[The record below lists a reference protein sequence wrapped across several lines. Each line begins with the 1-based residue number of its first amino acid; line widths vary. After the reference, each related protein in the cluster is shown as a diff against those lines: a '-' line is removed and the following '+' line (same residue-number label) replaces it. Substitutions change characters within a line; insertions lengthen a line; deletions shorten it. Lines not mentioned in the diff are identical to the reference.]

1 MALSPKDVQIIA
13 EAVAAALKEAQRQSR
28 TVLENPAPE
37 VDPKDVSKEVREF
50 IESAKSS
57 NISIKDNFEKLTD
70 ALAEKIS
77 ESLQVMEEDQEKL
90 KRQQEQYFKKQEE
103 FAKQKQDA
111 DAKERKLEEKIKQ
124 RTEKFNNDKMKGEFG
139 NTPELQK
146 QFEDEINGY
155 RKVIEQNKNSFKLE
169 QQARDKDN
177 ANRLKAYE
185 EEAKATN
192 LRFYKKIEDEQKRL
206 RGELTFAIKGA
217 GKAAFTE
224 EIDNTKDVSK
234 AIQKYKTTIINA
246 YNELEANTEKRKQ
259 LGITDDKM
267 YEQKEELYNS
277 FLDELER
284 QRDKKN
290 LDKKTRVLLEEQYK
304 REKIKAGITTY
315 QETYGGGSSIA
326 KFAGRMADFTT
337 SRYKDETEKSSIF
350 TKAFNA
356 GLGSLFKG
364 KEATANYLPLNKTQT
379 ITQDEILNP
388 RAKQKEFVKGTF
400 DVNKKQDEKTPEG
413 NIEEGNLE
421 ENKNKLEVDK
431 LEVNK
436 LEESKPAAEPLA
448 DKLIKEEA
456 VTTIIES
463 PSLIVMKDIQ
473 QMLEQAKENVP
484 FKVIISNIEG
494 EGKKSLTEAFSDS
507 LKEALQPLSD
517 KLDKESKPKDDK
529 NLLKGL
535 KRILSRNKKDNGKD
549 KSEKEG
555 SGSKIPSRLI
565 TRGAA
570 KAAELGMQGYR
581 YMAGATGITGL
592 LGTNIG
598 TIAGGAFTGAGA
610 GMAITA
616 GGLAV
621 GAGYLGYQA
630 GKYLEDGGVDE
641 DTGNKKGGAGS
652 KFLEAAG
659 ENKKELQLE
668 KIISEQ
674 QEKTAALN
682 QDPSLTKEQKR
693 LGRFKLDLERLEAQ
707 KELNKTYKTPLGSG
721 GNSPQKNREYKKGED
736 ENIAIDK
743 QIAKLEKTIKILE
756 DKEALKKYENKQT
769 EEIPKQDQFLPN
781 GQYTAPAPALAPA
794 AEVPP
799 AVVPPAVVPPAAA
812 KPEKK
817 LEKKSESLF
826 PEDDV
831 QDTKNAPTLTNKPEV
846 VEDDRYSK
854 KKQTV
859 SENKNYEKYYNN
871 LYELTGD
878 QVPTDKASID
888 KLPAEMYKK
897 QTEGHPYSED
907 NPEFKNDPELW
918 KAVSKNKPTS
928 VYNYETG
935 GSGNSARL
943 QLTSHPL
950 HTSDAARMGSGMQ
963 QSGMEMAN
971 ANRGLFLGR
980 QALSG
985 YSKASQNAVF
995 GHKNMGAVVEA
1006 LNGADVNKAKL
1017 LIQEDLKLAPRL
1029 SEFLP
1034 KELLSGGN
1042 SNILSKKAETDI
1054 NKALSDLENTVTPGI
1069 GGTDVSNIRDLVG
1082 KGDYKTA
1089 IKAMEYISKVQGREN
1104 LPLDPET
1111 YKDLT
1116 GKVMTIKKPA
1126 ASTINTEKAD
1136 SSKKITPTVSKETSV
1151 VTPPKPPESSD
1162 NADLEPLLAT
1172 NNLQTDQIIT
1182 LLQDLIKVTA
1192 GKNYN
1197 PTPIIP
1203 INVTQAAPSQNVAQT
1218 QSPAYQF
1225 RSQNRLES

>member
-1 MALSPKDVQIIA
+1 MALLPNDARIIA
-13 EAVAAALKEAQRQSR
+13 EAVTAALKEAQRQSR
-28 TVLENPAPE
+28 IVLDNTAPE
-37 VDPKDVSKEVREF
+37 VDPKDVSKEIRDF

-57 NISIKDNFEKLTD
+57 NASIQDNFNKLT
-70 ALAEKIS
+70 ASLADKLDK
-77 ESLQVMEEDQEKL
+77 SLEVMEEDREKL
-90 KRQQEQYFKKQEE
+90 NHQQEQYFKKQEE
-103 FAKQKQDA
+103 FEKKRQEA
-111 DAKERKLEEKIKQ
+111 DAKEIKLQEKIKQ
-124 RTEKFNNDKMKGEFG
+124 KTEKFKESKMKGE
-139 NTPELQK
+139 NAPTPAVINEYNK
-146 QFEDEINGY
+146 EIDNL
-155 RKVIEQNKNSFKLE
+155 KKLIEENRNSFELE
-169 QQARDKDN
+169 QQALHKDN
-177 ANRLKAYE
+177 ANRLKKYE

-192 LRFYKKIEDEQKRL
+192 LRIYKKIEDDQKRL
-206 RGELTFAIKGA
+206 RGELTYAMKGA

-224 EIDNTKDVSK
+224 EMENSKDVSK
-234 AIQKYKTTIINA
+234 AIQKYKA
-246 YNELEANTEKRKQ
+246 ALVDQYNDLEANREKREQ
-259 LGITDDKM
+259 LGITDDKIN
-267 YEQKEELYNS
+267 EQKEELYNS

-337 SRYKDETEKSSIF
+337 SRYKAETEKSSIF

-364 KEATANYLPLNKTQT
+364 KGATANYLPLNKTQT
-379 ITQDEILNP
+379 ITQDDILNP
-388 RAKQKEFVKGTF
+388 RAKQKEFVEDTF
-400 DVNKKQDEKTPEG
+400 NTNKKPEKKPPED
-413 NIEEGNLE
+413 NLEEGNLE
-421 ENKNKLEVDK
+421 ENKIKLEEDK
-431 LEVNK
+431 LEGFK

-448 DKLIKEEA
+448 DTLIKEEA
-456 VTTIIES
+456 VTSIIES
-463 PSLIVMKDIQ
+463 PASSVMKNIE

-494 EGKKSLTEAFSDS
+494 EGKKSLTDAFSDS
-507 LKEALQPLSD
+507 IREALLPLTD
-517 KLDKESKPKDDK
+517 KLEKDNKPKDDK

-535 KRILSRNKKDNGKD
+535 KNILGRKNKDKG

-555 SGSKIPSRLI
+555 SGPSVPPI
-565 TRGAA
+565 IQK
-570 KAAELGMQGYR
+570 KATEKAIELGMQGYGF
-581 YMAGATGITGL
+581 MTGGLGITGL
-592 LGTNIG
+592 MGSSAGAALGGGLGT
-598 TIAGGAFTGAGA
+598 GA
-610 GMAITA
+610 MITA
-616 GGLAV
+616 GGLLAGAAV
-621 GAGYLGYQA
+621 GGGVLGY
-630 GKYLEDGGVDE
+630 GLEQYGGRDE
-641 DTGNKKGGAGS
+641 DTGNRKGGAGTFLIERSVGQS
-652 KFLEAAG
+652 KERESERIIEEAQY
-659 ENKKELQLE
+659 ETN
-668 KIISEQ
+668 
-674 QEKTAALN
+674 ALN
-682 QDPSLTKEQKR
+682 SRTDLSSEDKR
-693 LGRFKLDLERLEAQ
+693 LYRFKFDLERLKKQ
-707 KELNKTYKTPLGSG
+707 KELNKTLGYSLSDDTATQ
-721 GNSPQKNREYKKGED
+721 NT
-736 ENIAIDK
+736 DK
-743 QIAKLEKTIKILE
+743 QIAKIEKTIKTLE
-756 DKEALKKYENKQT
+756 DRKKTNKENKEKQT
-769 EEIPKQDQFLPN
+769 EETLKRDPFLEN
-781 GQYTAPAPALAPA
+781 GNFTAALAPA
-794 AEVPP
+794 AEIPP
-799 AVVPPAVVPPAAA
+799 APAPAAEIPPAPAPAAKIPLAAA
-812 KPEKK
+812 KQ
-817 LEKKSESLF
+817 ESLL
-826 PEDDV
+826 PQNDV
-831 QDTKNAPTLTNKPEV
+831 QDTKNVPTLTNKPEGNK
-846 VEDDRYSK
+846 DDRFSQK
-854 KKQTV
+854 NQTV
-859 SENKNYEKYYNN
+859 SKNKDYEKYYNN

-878 QVPTDKASID
+878 QVPTDKVRID

-935 GSGNSARL
+935 SSGKSARL
-943 QLTSHPL
+943 QLTPHPL

-963 QSGMEMAN
+963 QSAMEIAN
-971 ANRGLFLGR
+971 SNKLAH
-980 QALSG
+980 LSRSTMNS
-985 YSKASQNAVF
+985 YVKASSGGVF
-995 GHKNMGAVVEA
+995 GKNMSAVVEA
-1006 LNGADVNKAKL
+1006 LNNADVNKAKL
-1017 LIQEDLKLAPRL
+1017 LVQEDLKQAPGL
-1029 SEFLP
+1029 SDYLP

-1042 SNILSKKAETDI
+1042 INILSKKAETDI

-1126 ASTINTEKAD
+1126 ASTITPEKAD
-1136 SSKKITPTVSKETSV
+1136 SSIKITPTVSKETSV

-1197 PTPIIP
+1197 PTPIVP